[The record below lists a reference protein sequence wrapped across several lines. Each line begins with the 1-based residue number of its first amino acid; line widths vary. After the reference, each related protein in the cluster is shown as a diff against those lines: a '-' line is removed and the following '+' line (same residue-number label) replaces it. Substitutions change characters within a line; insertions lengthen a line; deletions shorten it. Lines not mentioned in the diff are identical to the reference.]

1 MTDNTPA
8 SVPNKVGG
16 ADYLSAMLAGH
27 HLALSIQDAWMS
39 RVKTA
44 VGPLADVQSQIGT
57 TIDKET
63 SFDALITNLCEFF
76 KTNIADLAD
85 EMFSHDLSSTMPSEI
100 TTIVANSLPNDVAA
114 HYDFDA
120 LRHSLRGIVSDFE
133 DQARALPRWKTDG
146 FAKQAEPFIG
156 DLEKGRRKKRKKE
169 IWPAAALA
177 IGLVRATKGDN
188 RKTVEF
194 ARGQV
199 GSLIDDLGNLAKA
212 TEGKLVDAVLSP
224 QQAS

>member
-1 MTDNTPA
+1 MTDDTPA

-57 TIDKET
+57 SIDKET

-76 KTNIADLAD
+76 KTSIADLAD

-120 LRHSLRGIVSDFE
+120 LRHSLRRIVSDFA
-133 DQARALPRWKTDG
+133 DQAKALPRWKTDG
-146 FAKQAEPFIG
+146 FAKQAASFVG
-156 DLEKGRRKKRKKE
+156 DLRKGREQKRKKKMGSWAS
-169 IWPAAALA
+169 ISMV
-177 IGLVRATKGDN
+177 GLQATKGDN
-188 RKTVEF
+188 RRAVQF
-194 ARGQV
+194 ARDQV
-199 GSLIDDLGNLAKA
+199 SSLIDDLGNLAGA
-212 TEGKLVDAVLSP
+212 TKGKLVEAVLSP
-224 QQAS
+224 QQTS

>member
-1 MTDNTPA
+1 MTDDTPA

-16 ADYLSAMLAGH
+16 ADYLSTMLAGH

-44 VGPLADVQSQIGT
+44 VGPLADVQCQIGT

-85 EMFSHDLSSTMPSEI
+85 EMLSHDLSSTMPSEI

-114 HYDFDA
+114 HYDFEA
-120 LRHSLRGIVSDFE
+120 LRHSLRGIVGDFA

-146 FAKQAEPFIG
+146 FAEQAASFIG
-156 DLEKGRRKKRKKE
+156 DLQKGREQKRKKKMGG
-169 IWPAAALA
+169 WVPMV
-177 IGLVRATKGDN
+177 GVQATKADN
-188 RKTVEF
+188 RRTVQF
-194 ARGQV
+194 ARDQV
-199 GSLIDDLGNLAKA
+199 SSLIDDLGDLAEA
-212 TEGKLVDAVLSP
+212 TKGKLVEAVLSP
-224 QQAS
+224 QQTS

>member
-1 MTDNTPA
+1 MTDDTPA

-63 SFDALITNLCEFF
+63 SFDAFITNLCEFF
-76 KTNIADLAD
+76 KTNIGDLAD
-85 EMFSHDLSSTMPSEI
+85 EMFSHDLSLTMPSEI
-100 TTIVANSLPNDVAA
+100 TTIVANFLPNDVAA
-114 HYDFDA
+114 NYDFDA
-120 LRHSLRGIVSDFE
+120 LRHSLRGIVGDFA
-133 DQARALPRWKTDG
+133 DQARVLPRWKIDD
-146 FAKQAEPFIG
+146 FAKQAGSFIG
-156 DLEKGRRKKRKKE
+156 DLQKGRRKKEKE
-169 IWPAAALA
+169 KMVFVAARALTR
-177 IGLVRATKGDN
+177 VRATKGDN

-212 TEGKLVDAVLSP
+212 TEGKLVEAVLSP

>member
-1 MTDNTPA
+1 MPDDTPA
-8 SVPNKVGG
+8 SASNKIGG

-27 HLALSIQDAWMS
+27 HLALSIQDAWTS
-39 RVKTA
+39 RVRTA
-44 VGPLADVQSQIGT
+44 MGPLADVQGQIGT
-57 TIDKET
+57 TIDNET
-63 SFDALITNLCEFF
+63 SFDALITSLCKFF

-146 FAKQAEPFIG
+146 FAKQAASFVG
-156 DLEKGRRKKRKKE
+156 DLQKGRERKRKKKI
-169 IWPAAALA
+169 IW
-177 IGLVRATKGDN
+177 GMVSVQATKADN
-188 RKTVEF
+188 RRTVQF
-194 ARGQV
+194 ARDQV
-199 GSLIDDLGNLAKA
+199 SSLIDDLGDLAEA
-212 TEGKLVDAVLSP
+212 TKGKLVQAVLSP
-224 QQAS
+224 QQTS